1 MALPATPIVK
11 INLTGGA
18 SFGSPFVLD
27 TSELDF
33 AILAEPDTIII
44 DVSNLVSKIDTR
56 KERNLF
62 QDKYQA
68 GTATVRILDQNGDW
82 NPQNTSSPYY
92 PNLVPLRSIIIEA
105 DYAGTVYP
113 IFKGYIQE
121 YLYTYPV
128 DQNELGYVDL
138 ICSDAFRL
146 VFNSNVTTVTG
157 ATAGQDTGTRV
168 DKILDTIGWPSSAR
182 SVMTGD
188 TLCQSD
194 PATTRSALS
203 AIETVTF
210 TEQGAFYFDKAG
222 NAVFKSRDFVYT
234 SPADT
239 PTVFSNAT
247 GSTDIPYAGITFA
260 LDDKTIVNQ
269 ASVTR
274 TGGVTQ
280 VSSDQTSIDK
290 YFLHSITANNM
301 LMQTDTE
308 ALDLASNFVASRKD
322 TTLRIETITL
332 DLVTLGYSAGVTA
345 ALDLD
350 YFDPMQITNVN
361 VAGTTIVKTLQCQG
375 IAHSITPNTWRTT
388 LTTQEN
394 VLDGFILDSTLYGIL
409 DTSVLAY

>member
-18 SFGSPFVLD
+18 SFATPFILD
-27 TSELDF
+27 TSQLDF
-33 AILAEPDTIII
+33 AVLGEPGQIII
-44 DVSNLVSKIDTR
+44 DVSNQVSKIDTR

-62 QDKYQA
+62 QDKYLA

-105 DYAGTVYP
+105 NYSGTVYP

-121 YLYTYPV
+121 YLYTYPK

-138 ICSDAFRL
+138 ICTDAG
-146 VFNSNVTTVTG
+146 N
-157 ATAGQDTGTRV
+157 
-168 DKILDTIGWPSSAR
+168 
-182 SVMTGD
+182 
-188 TLCQSD
+188 TLCQAD
-194 PATTRSALS
+194 PATTRSALA

-222 NAVFKSRDFVYT
+222 NAVFKDRDFVYT
-234 SPADT
+234 SGTAT

-260 LDDKTIVNQ
+260 LDDKTIVNS
-269 ASVTR
+269 ATVTR
-274 TGGVTQ
+274 TGG
-280 VSSDQTSIDK
+280 SPQTASNQDSIDK
-290 YFLHSITANNM
+290 FFLHSITANDM
-301 LMQTDTE
+301 LMQTDAE
-308 ALDLASNFVASRKD
+308 ALNLASNFVASRKD

-332 DLVTLGYSAGVTA
+332 DLVTLGYGAGVAA
-345 ALDLD
+345 ALGLD

-394 VLDGFILDSTLYGIL
+394 ILDGFILDSTLYGIL

>member
-1 MALPATPIVK
+1 MALPAIPIVK

-18 SFGSPFVLD
+18 SFGEPFVLN
-27 TSELDF
+27 TSQLDF
-33 AILAEPDTIII
+33 AVLAEPDTLIV
-44 DVSNLVSKIDTR
+44 DVSNQVSKIDTR

-62 QDKYQA
+62 QDKYQS
-68 GTATVRILDQNGDW
+68 GSATVRILDETGAW
-82 NPQNTSSPYY
+82 NPQNELSPYW
-92 PNLVPLRSIIIEA
+92 PNLVPLRSIIIETE
-105 DYAGTVYP
+105 YAGTVYP

-121 YLYTYPV
+121 YLYTYPR
-128 DQNELGYVDL
+128 DQEIGYVDL

-157 ATAGQDTGTRV
+157 AVAGEGTGTRV
-168 DKILDTIGWPSSAR
+168 GKILDTIGWPESAR
-182 SVMTGD
+182 SIMTGN
-188 TLCQSD
+188 TLCQAD
-194 PATTRSALS
+194 PATTRTALA
-203 AIETVTF
+203 AIETATF
-210 TEQGAFYFDKAG
+210 TEQGAFYFDKGG
-222 NAVFKSRDFVYT
+222 NAVFKDRTFVYE
-234 SPADT
+234 SAAET

-269 ASVTR
+269 ATVTPIGL
-274 TGGVTQ
+274 T
-280 VSSDQTSIDK
+280 SQTASNQDSIDK
-290 YFLHSITANNM
+290 FFLHSITANDM
-301 LMQTDTE
+301 LMQTEAE
-308 ALDLASNFVASRKD
+308 ALDLARNFVASRKD
-322 TTLRIETITL
+322 TSVRIESITL
-332 DLVTLGYSAGVTA
+332 DLVTLGYGAGVTA

>member
-18 SFGSPFVLD
+18 SFGEPFVLN
-27 TSELDF
+27 TSQLDF
-33 AILAEPDTIII
+33 AVLAEPDTEIV
-44 DVSNLVSKIDTR
+44 DVSNIVAAIDTR

-62 QDKYQA
+62 QDKYQS
-68 GTATVRILDQNGDW
+68 GTATVRITDENGDW

-105 DYAGTVYP
+105 ELSGTVYP
-113 IFKGYIQE
+113 IFKGYITE
-121 YLYTYPV
+121 YRYTYPK
-128 DQNELGYVDL
+128 DQEIGYVDL

-157 ATAGQDTGTRV
+157 AVAGEGTGTRV
-168 DKILDTIGWPSSAR
+168 GKILDTIGWPDSAR
-182 SVMTGD
+182 SIMTGD
-188 TLCQSD
+188 TLCQAD
-194 PATTRSALS
+194 PATTRTALA
-203 AIETVTF
+203 AIETATF
-210 TEQGAFYFDKAG
+210 TEQGAFYFDKGG
-222 NAVFKSRDFVYT
+222 NAVFKSRDFIYT

-239 PTVFSNAT
+239 ATVFSNAV
-247 GSTDIPYAGITFA
+247 GSTAIPYAGITFA

-269 ASVTR
+269 ATVTR
-274 TGGVTQ
+274 IGGTA
-280 VSSDQTSIDK
+280 QTASNQDSIDK
-290 YFLHSITANNM
+290 YFLHSITANDM
-301 LMQTDTE
+301 LMQTDAE
-308 ALDLASNFVASRKD
+308 ALELAQNFVGSRKE
-322 TTLRIETITL
+322 TSVRIESITL
-332 DLVTLGYSAGVTA
+332 DLVTLGYGAGVTA
-345 ALDLD
+345 ALALD

>member
-18 SFGSPFVLD
+18 SFGDPFILD
-27 TSELDF
+27 TSQLDF
-33 AILAEPDTIII
+33 AILAEPGTVIV
-44 DVSNLVSKIDTR
+44 DVSNIVAQIDTR

-62 QDKYQA
+62 QDKYQS
-68 GTATVRILDQNGDW
+68 GTATVRITDENGDW

-92 PNLVPLRSIIIEA
+92 PNLVPLRSIIIET
-105 DYAGTVYP
+105 DLSGTIYP
-113 IFKGYIQE
+113 IFKGYITE
-121 YLYTYPV
+121 YKYTYPK
-128 DQNELGYVDL
+128 DQEIGYVDL

-157 ATAGQDTGTRV
+157 AVAGEGTGTRV
-168 DKILDTIGWPSSAR
+168 GKILDTIGWPLSSR
-182 SVMTGD
+182 SIMTGD
-188 TLCQSD
+188 TLCQAD
-194 PATTRSALS
+194 PGTTRTALQ
-203 AIETVTF
+203 AIETATF

-222 NAVFKSRDFVYT
+222 NAVFKDRTFIYE

-239 PTVFSNAT
+239 PTVFSNAV

-269 ASVTR
+269 ATVTR
-274 TGGVTQ
+274 IGGTPQ
-280 VSSDQTSIDK
+280 TAFDQDSIDK
-290 YFLHSITANNM
+290 FFLHSITANDM
-301 LMQTDTE
+301 LMQTDAE
-308 ALDLASNFVASRKD
+308 ALELAQNFVGTRKE
-322 TTLRIETITL
+322 TSVRIESITL
-332 DLVTLGYSAGVTA
+332 DLVTLGYGAGVTA
-345 ALDLD
+345 ALALD

>member
-18 SFGSPFVLD
+18 SFGDPFILD
-27 TSELDF
+27 TSQLDF
-33 AILAEPDTIII
+33 AVLGDPSTLIV
-44 DVSNLVSKIDTR
+44 DVSNIVAQIDTR

-62 QDKYQA
+62 QDKYQS
-68 GTATVRILDQNGDW
+68 GTATVRVTDENGWW

-105 DYAGTVYP
+105 EYSGTVYP
-113 IFKGYIQE
+113 IFKGYITEYRYTFPKDQE
-121 YLYTYPV
+121 I
-128 DQNELGYVDL
+128 GYVDL

-146 VFNSNVTTVTG
+146 IFNSNVTTVTG
-157 ATAGQDTGTRV
+157 AVAGEGTGTRV
-168 DKILDTIGWPSSAR
+168 GKILDTIGWPESSR
-182 SVMTGD
+182 SIMTGD
-188 TLCQSD
+188 TLCQAD
-194 PATTRSALS
+194 PATTRTALA
-203 AIETVTF
+203 AIETATF
-210 TEQGAFYFDKAG
+210 TEQGAFYFDKGG

-239 PTVFSNAT
+239 ATVFSNAV
-247 GSTDIPYAGITFA
+247 GSTAIPYAGITFA

-269 ASVTR
+269 ATVTR
-274 TGGVTQ
+274 IGGTAQ
-280 VSSDQTSIDK
+280 TASDQDSIDK
-290 YFLHSITANNM
+290 YFLHSITANDM
-301 LMQTDTE
+301 LMQTDPE
-308 ALDLASNFVASRKD
+308 ALDLARNFVGSRKE
-322 TTLRIETITL
+322 TSVRIESITL
-332 DLVTLGYSAGVTA
+332 DLVTLGYGAGVTA
-345 ALDLD
+345 ALALD

>member
-18 SFGSPFVLD
+18 SFGDPFILD

-33 AILAEPDTIII
+33 AILADPSTVII
-44 DVSNLVSKIDTR
+44 DVSNQVAKIDTR

-62 QDKYQA
+62 QDKYLS
-68 GTATVRILDQNGDW
+68 GSATVRITDENGDW

-113 IFKGYIQE
+113 IFKGYITE
-121 YLYTYPV
+121 YLYTYPK
-128 DQNELGYVDL
+128 DQEIGYVDL

-146 VFNSNVTTVTG
+146 IFNSNVTTVADAG
-157 ATAGQDTGTRV
+157 AGQGTGTRV
-168 DKILDTIGWPSSAR
+168 GKILDAIGWPSSSR
-182 SVMTGD
+182 SIMTGQ
-188 TLCQSD
+188 TLCQAD
-194 PATTRSALS
+194 PATTRTALA
-203 AIETVTF
+203 AIETATF

-222 NAVFKSRDFVYT
+222 NAVFKDRKFVYE
-234 SPADT
+234 SPAEAAT
-239 PTVFSNAT
+239 AFSNAT

-269 ASVTR
+269 ATVTR
-274 TGGVTQ
+274 IGGTAQ
-280 VSSDQTSIDK
+280 TSSDAASIAK
-290 YFLHSITANNM
+290 YFLHSITANDM
-301 LMQTDTE
+301 LMQTDAE
-308 ALDLASNFVASRKD
+308 ALDLASNFVASRKE
-322 TTLRIETITL
+322 TTLRIESITL
-332 DLVTLGYSAGVTA
+332 DLVTLGYGAGVTA

>member
-27 TSELDF
+27 TSQLDF

-146 VFNSNVTTVTG
+146 VFNSNVTTVAG

-168 DKILDTIGWPSSAR
+168 DKILDAIGWPSSAR
-182 SVMTGD
+182 SIMTGD
-188 TLCQSD
+188 TLCQVD
-194 PATTRSALS
+194 PATTRSALA

-247 GSTDIPYAGITFA
+247 GSTAIPYAGITFA

-274 TGGVTQ
+274 TGGTTQ
-280 VSSDQTSIDK
+280 TASDLDSIDK
-290 YFLHSITANNM
+290 FFLHSITANDM
-301 LMQTDTE
+301 LMQTDAE
-308 ALDLASNFVASRKD
+308 ALDLALNFVASRKD

>member
-18 SFGSPFVLD
+18 SFGTPFILD
-27 TSELDF
+27 TSQLDF
-33 AILAEPDTIII
+33 GVLADPGTIII
-44 DVSNLVSKIDTR
+44 DVSAQVAKIDTR

-68 GTATVRILDQNGDW
+68 GTATVRITDQNGDW

-105 DYAGTVYP
+105 DYLGTVYP

-121 YLYTYPV
+121 YLYQYPK
-128 DQNELGYVDL
+128 DQEIGYVDL
-138 ICSDAFRL
+138 ICTDAFRL

-157 ATAGQDTGTRV
+157 AVAGEGTGTRV
-168 DKILDTIGWPSSAR
+168 GRILDTIGWPSSSR
-182 SVMTGD
+182 SIMTGN
-188 TLCQSD
+188 TLCQAD
-194 PATTRSALS
+194 PGTTRSALQ
-203 AIETVTF
+203 AIETATF
-210 TEQGAFYFDKAG
+210 TEQGGFYFDKAG
-222 NAVFKSRDFVYT
+222 NAVFKDRDFVYE
-234 SPADT
+234 SPALP
-239 PTVFSNAT
+239 PTVFSNAS

-269 ASVTR
+269 ATVTR
-274 TGGVTQ
+274 MGGTP
-280 VSSDQTSIDK
+280 QTASNADSIAK
-290 YFLHSITANNM
+290 FFLHSITANDM
-301 LMQTDTE
+301 LMQTDAE
-308 ALDLASNFVASRKD
+308 ALDLAANFVASRKD

-332 DLVTLGYSAGVTA
+332 DLVTLGYGAGVTA

>member
-1 MALPATPIVK
+1 MALPAVPIVK

-18 SFGSPFVLD
+18 SFGDPFILD
-27 TSELDF
+27 TSQLDF
-33 AILAEPDTIII
+33 AILAEPGTLIV
-44 DVSNLVSKIDTR
+44 DVSNQVSKIDTR

-62 QDKYQA
+62 QDKYQS
-68 GTATVRILDQNGDW
+68 GSATVRILDETGAW
-82 NPQNTSSPYY
+82 NPQNELSPYW
-92 PNLVPLRSIIIEA
+92 PNLVPLRSIIIETE
-105 DYAGTVYP
+105 YAGTVYP

-121 YLYTYPV
+121 YLYTYPR
-128 DQNELGYVDL
+128 DQEIGYVDL

-157 ATAGQDTGTRV
+157 AVAGEGTGTRV
-168 DKILDTIGWPSSAR
+168 GKILDTIGWPESAR
-182 SVMTGD
+182 SIMTGQ

-194 PATTRSALS
+194 PGTTRTALA
-203 AIETVTF
+203 AIETATF
-210 TEQGAFYFDKAG
+210 TEQGGFYFDKAG
-222 NAVFKSRDFVYT
+222 NAVFKDRTFVYE
-234 SPADT
+234 SAAET

-269 ASVTR
+269 ATVTR
-274 TGGVTQ
+274 IGGTA
-280 VSSDQTSIDK
+280 QTASNQDSIDK
-290 YFLHSITANNM
+290 YFLHSITANDM
-301 LMQTDTE
+301 LMQTDAE
-308 ALDLASNFVASRKD
+308 ALELAQNFVGSRKE
-322 TTLRIETITL
+322 TSVRIESITL
-332 DLVTLGYSAGVTA
+332 DLVTLGYGAGVTA

>member
-18 SFGSPFVLD
+18 SFGDPFILD
-27 TSELDF
+27 TSQLDF
-33 AILAEPDTIII
+33 AILADPGTVII
-44 DVSNLVSKIDTR
+44 DVSNQVAKIDTR

-62 QDKYQA
+62 QDKYLS
-68 GTATVRILDQNGDW
+68 GTATVRITDENGDW

-113 IFKGYIQE
+113 IFKGYITE
-121 YLYTYPV
+121 YLYSFPK
-128 DQNELGYVDL
+128 DQEIGYVDL
-138 ICSDAFRL
+138 VCSDAFRL
-146 VFNSNVTTVTG
+146 MFNSNVTTVTG
-157 ATAGQDTGTRV
+157 AVAGQGTGTRI
-168 DKILDTIGWPSSAR
+168 DKILDTIGWPSSSR
-182 SVMTGD
+182 SIMTGN
-188 TLCQSD
+188 TLCQAD
-194 PATTRSALS
+194 PATTRSALA
-203 AIETVTF
+203 AIETATF

-222 NAVFKSRDFVYT
+222 NAVFKDRTFVYE
-234 SPADT
+234 SPAET

-247 GSTDIPYAGITFA
+247 GSSDIPYAGITFA

-269 ASVTR
+269 ATVTR
-274 TGGVTQ
+274 TGGTAQ
-280 VSSDQTSIDK
+280 TASDAASIAK
-290 YFLHSITANNM
+290 FFLHSITANDM
-301 LMQTDTE
+301 LMQTDQE
-308 ALDLASNFVASRKD
+308 ALDLASNFVASRKE

-332 DLVTLGYSAGVTA
+332 DLVTLGYGAGVTA

>member
-18 SFGSPFVLD
+18 SFGTPFVLD

-33 AILAEPDTIII
+33 AVLAEPDTVIIN
-44 DVSNLVSKIDTR
+44 VSNQVSKIDTR

-62 QDKYQA
+62 QDKYLS
-68 GTATVRILDQNGDW
+68 GTATVRILDETGAW
-82 NPQNTSSPYY
+82 NPQNVSSPYY
-92 PNLVPLRSIIIEA
+92 PNLVPLRSIIIETN
-105 DYAGTVYP
+105 YSGTIYP

-121 YLYTYPV
+121 YLYTYPK
-128 DQNELGYVDL
+128 DQEIGYVDL

-146 VFNSNVTTVTG
+146 VFNSNVSTVTG

-168 DKILDTIGWPSSAR
+168 GKILDAIGWPDSAR
-182 SVMTGD
+182 SIMTGD
-188 TLCQSD
+188 TLCQAD
-194 PATTRSALS
+194 PATTRTALA
-203 AIETVTF
+203 AIETATF

-222 NAVFKSRDFVYT
+222 NAVFKNRTFVYE
-234 SPADT
+234 SGAET
-239 PTVFSNAT
+239 PTAFSNAS
-247 GSTDIPYAGITFA
+247 GSSDIPYAGITFA

-269 ASVTR
+269 ATVTR
-274 TGGVTQ
+274 TGGTPQ
-280 VSSDQTSIDK
+280 TASDQTSIDK
-290 YFLHSITANNM
+290 FFLHSITANDM
-301 LMQTDTE
+301 LMQTDAE
-308 ALDLASNFVASRKD
+308 ALDLAENFVASRKD
-322 TTLRIETITL
+322 TTLRIESITL
-332 DLVTLGYSAGVTA
+332 DLVNLGYGAGITA

-350 YFDPMQITNVN
+350 YCDPMQITNVN

>member
-18 SFGSPFVLD
+18 SFGDPFVLD
-27 TSELDF
+27 TSQLDF
-33 AILAEPDTIII
+33 AILADPGTVII
-44 DVSNLVSKIDTR
+44 DVSAQVAKIDTR

-62 QDKYQA
+62 QDKYQS
-68 GTATVRILDQNGDW
+68 GSATVRITDENGDW

-105 DYAGTVYP
+105 NYAGTVYP
-113 IFKGYIQE
+113 IFKGYITE
-121 YLYTYPV
+121 YLYQYPK
-128 DQNELGYVDL
+128 DQEIGYVDL

-157 ATAGQDTGTRV
+157 AVAGQGTGTRI
-168 DKILDTIGWPSSAR
+168 DKILDTIGWPSSSR
-182 SVMTGD
+182 SIMTGN
-188 TLCQSD
+188 TLCQAD
-194 PATTRSALS
+194 PATTRSALA
-203 AIETVTF
+203 AIETATF

-222 NAVFKSRDFVYT
+222 NAVFKDRTFVYE
-234 SPADT
+234 SPAEA
-239 PTVFSNAT
+239 PTVFSNAVA
-247 GSTDIPYAGITFA
+247 STDIPYAGITFA

-274 TGGVTQ
+274 TGGTTQ
-280 VSSDQTSIDK
+280 TASDATSIAK
-290 YFLHSITANNM
+290 FFLHSITANDM
-301 LMQTDTE
+301 LMQTDAE

-332 DLVTLGYSAGVTA
+332 DLVTLGYGAGVTA

-394 VLDGFILDSTLYGIL
+394 ILDGFILDSTLYGIL

>member
-18 SFGSPFVLD
+18 SFGEPFILD

-33 AILAEPDTIII
+33 AILAEPDTVII
-44 DVSNLVSKIDTR
+44 DVSNQVSKIDTR

-62 QDKYQA
+62 QDKYLS
-68 GTATVRILDQNGDW
+68 GTATVRILDETGAW
-82 NPQNTSSPYY
+82 NPQNVSSPYY
-92 PNLVPLRSIIIEA
+92 PNLIPLRSIIIETN
-105 DYAGTVYP
+105 YAGIIYP

-121 YLYTYPV
+121 YLYTYPK
-128 DQNELGYVDL
+128 DQEIGYVDL

-168 DKILDTIGWPSSAR
+168 GKILDAIGWPESSR
-182 SVMTGD
+182 SIMTGD
-188 TLCQSD
+188 TLCQAD
-194 PATTRSALS
+194 PATTRTALA
-203 AIETVTF
+203 AIETATF

-222 NAVFKSRDFVYT
+222 NAVFKNRNFVYESGAT
-234 SPADT
+234 T
-239 PTVFSNAT
+239 PTVFSNAV
-247 GSTDIPYAGITFA
+247 GSTDIAYAGITFA

-269 ASVTR
+269 ATVTPIGG
-274 TGGVTQ
+274 TGQTA
-280 VSSDQTSIDK
+280 SDATSIEK
-290 YFLHSITANNM
+290 FFLHSITANDM
-301 LMQTDTE
+301 LMQTEAE
-308 ALDLASNFVASRKD
+308 ALNLARNFVASRKD
-322 TTLRIETITL
+322 TTLRIESITL
-332 DLVTLGYSAGVTA
+332 DLVTLGYGAGITA

>member
-1 MALPATPIVK
+1 MALPAIPIVK

-18 SFGSPFVLD
+18 SFGEPFVLN
-27 TSELDF
+27 TSQLDF
-33 AILAEPDTIII
+33 AVLAEPDTLIV
-44 DVSNLVSKIDTR
+44 DVSNQVSKIDTR

-62 QDKYQA
+62 QDKYQS
-68 GTATVRILDQNGDW
+68 GSATVRILDETGAW
-82 NPQNTSSPYY
+82 NPQNELSPYW
-92 PNLVPLRSIIIEA
+92 PNLVPLRSIIIETE
-105 DYAGTVYP
+105 YAGTVYP
-113 IFKGYIQE
+113 IFKGYITE
-121 YLYTYPV
+121 YLYTYPR
-128 DQNELGYVDL
+128 DQEIGYVDL

-157 ATAGQDTGTRV
+157 ATAGEGTGTRIG
-168 DKILDTIGWPSSAR
+168 KILDTIGWPESAR
-182 SVMTGD
+182 SIMTGN
-188 TLCQSD
+188 TLCQAD
-194 PATTRSALS
+194 PGTTRTALA
-203 AIETVTF
+203 AIETATF
-210 TEQGAFYFDKAG
+210 TEQGGFYFDKAG
-222 NAVFKSRDFVYT
+222 NAVFKDRTFVYE
-234 SPADT
+234 SAAET

-269 ASVTR
+269 ATVTPIGL
-274 TGGVTQ
+274 T
-280 VSSDQTSIDK
+280 SQTASNQDSIDK
-290 YFLHSITANNM
+290 YFLHSITANDM
-301 LMQTDTE
+301 LMQTEAE
-308 ALDLASNFVASRKD
+308 ALDLARNFVASRKD
-322 TTLRIETITL
+322 TSVRIESITL
-332 DLVTLGYSAGVTA
+332 DLVTLGYGAGVTA

>member
-18 SFGSPFVLD
+18 SFGSPFILD
-27 TSELDF
+27 TSQLDF
-33 AILAEPDTIII
+33 GILADPGTVII
-44 DVSNLVSKIDTR
+44 DVSNQVAKIDTR

-62 QDKYQA
+62 QDKYQS
-68 GTATVRILDQNGDW
+68 GSATVRITDQNGDW
-82 NPQNTSSPYY
+82 NPQNTSSPYF

-105 DYAGTVYP
+105 DYLGTVYP
-113 IFKGYIQE
+113 IFKGYITE
-121 YLYTYPV
+121 YLYQYPK
-128 DQNELGYVDL
+128 DQEIGYVDL

-157 ATAGQDTGTRV
+157 EVVGQGTGTRI
-168 DKILDTIGWPSSAR
+168 DKILDTIGWPSSSR
-182 SVMTGD
+182 SIMTGN
-188 TLCQSD
+188 TLCQAD
-194 PATTRSALS
+194 PGTTRSALA
-203 AIETVTF
+203 AIETATF

-222 NAVFKSRDFVYT
+222 NAVFKDRDFVYE
-234 SPADT
+234 SPALP
-239 PTVFSNAT
+239 PTVFSNAVA
-247 GSTDIPYAGITFA
+247 STDIPYAGITFA

-274 TGGVTQ
+274 IGGTTQ
-280 VSSDQTSIDK
+280 TASNQDSIDK
-290 YFLHSITANNM
+290 FFLHSITANDM
-301 LMQTDTE
+301 LMITDAE
-308 ALDLASNFVASRKD
+308 ALDLASNFVASRKE
-322 TTLRIETITL
+322 TELRIDSITL
-332 DLVTLGYSAGVTA
+332 DLVTLGYSAGVEA

>member
-18 SFGSPFVLD
+18 SFGEPFVLN
-27 TSELDF
+27 TSQLDF
-33 AILAEPDTIII
+33 AILAEPDTQIV
-44 DVSNLVSKIDTR
+44 DVSNIVAQIDTR

-62 QDKYQA
+62 QDKYQS
-68 GTATVRILDQNGDW
+68 GTATVRVTDENGDW

-105 DYAGTVYP
+105 ELSGTVYP
-113 IFKGYIQE
+113 IFKGYITE
-121 YLYTYPV
+121 YRYTYPK
-128 DQNELGYVDL
+128 DQEIGYVDL

-157 ATAGQDTGTRV
+157 ATAGQGTGTRV
-168 DKILDTIGWPSSAR
+168 DKILDTIGWPESAR
-182 SVMTGD
+182 SIMTGD
-188 TLCQSD
+188 TLCQAD
-194 PATTRSALS
+194 PATTRTALA
-203 AIETVTF
+203 AIETATF
-210 TEQGAFYFDKAG
+210 TEQGAFYFDKGG
-222 NAVFKSRDFVYT
+222 NAVFKDRTFIYESA
-234 SPADT
+234 ADT
-239 PTVFSNAT
+239 PTVFSNAV

-269 ASVTR
+269 ATVTR
-274 TGGVTQ
+274 TGGTA
-280 VSSDQTSIDK
+280 QTASNQDSIDK
-290 YFLHSITANNM
+290 YFLHSITANDM
-301 LMQTDTE
+301 LMQTDAE
-308 ALDLASNFVASRKD
+308 ALELAQNFVGSRKE
-322 TTLRIETITL
+322 TSVRIESITL
-332 DLVTLGYSAGVTA
+332 DLVTLGYGAGVTA

>member
-18 SFGSPFVLD
+18 SFGDPFVLD
-27 TSELDF
+27 TSQLDF
-33 AILAEPDTIII
+33 AILADPSTVII
-44 DVSNLVSKIDTR
+44 DVSAQVAKIDTR

-62 QDKYQA
+62 QDKYQS
-68 GTATVRILDQNGDW
+68 GTATVRITDENGWW
-82 NPQNTSSPYY
+82 NPQSVTSPYY

-105 DYAGTVYP
+105 DYAGTIYP
-113 IFKGYIQE
+113 IFKGYITE
-121 YLYTYPV
+121 YLYTYPK
-128 DQNELGYVDL
+128 DQEIGYVDL

-157 ATAGQDTGTRV
+157 ATAGEGTGTRV
-168 DKILDTIGWPSSAR
+168 GKILDTIGWPSSSR
-182 SVMTGD
+182 SIMTGN
-188 TLCQSD
+188 TLCQADSG
-194 PATTRSALS
+194 TTRSALQ
-203 AIETVTF
+203 AIETATF
-210 TEQGAFYFDKAG
+210 TEQGGFYFDKSG
-222 NAVFKSRDFVYT
+222 NAVFKSRTFVYQ
-234 SPADT
+234 SASAT

-247 GSTDIPYAGITFA
+247 GSTAIPYAGITFA

-280 VSSDQTSIDK
+280 VSSDAASIAK
-290 YFLHSITANNM
+290 FFLHSITANDM
-301 LMQTDTE
+301 IMQTDTE
-308 ALDLASNFVASRKD
+308 AKDLASNFVASRKD
-322 TTLRIETITL
+322 TTLRIDSITL
-332 DLVTLGYSAGVTA
+332 DLVTLGYGAGITA

>member
-18 SFGSPFVLD
+18 SFGDPFVLD

-33 AILAEPDTIII
+33 AILADPGTVII
-44 DVSNLVSKIDTR
+44 DVSNQVAKIDTR

-62 QDKYQA
+62 QDKYQS
-68 GTATVRILDQNGDW
+68 GSATVRITDENGDW

-105 DYAGTVYP
+105 NYAGTVYP
-113 IFKGYIQE
+113 IFKGYITE
-121 YLYTYPV
+121 YLYQYPK
-128 DQNELGYVDL
+128 DQEIGYVDL

-157 ATAGQDTGTRV
+157 ATAGQGTGTRI
-168 DKILDTIGWPSSAR
+168 DKILDTIGWPSSSR
-182 SVMTGD
+182 SIMTGN
-188 TLCQSD
+188 TLCQAD
-194 PATTRSALS
+194 PATTRSALQ
-203 AIETVTF
+203 AIETATF

-222 NAVFKSRDFVYT
+222 NAVFKDRTFVYE
-234 SPADT
+234 SPAEA
-239 PTVFSNAT
+239 PTVFSNAVA
-247 GSTDIPYAGITFA
+247 STDIPYAGITFA

-274 TGGVTQ
+274 TGGTTQ
-280 VSSDQTSIDK
+280 TASDATSIAK
-290 YFLHSITANNM
+290 FFLHSITANDM
-301 LMQTDTE
+301 LMQTDAE

-332 DLVTLGYSAGVTA
+332 DLVTLGYGAGVTA

-394 VLDGFILDSTLYGIL
+394 ILDGFILDSTLYGIL

>member
-18 SFGSPFVLD
+18 SFGEPFVLN
-27 TSELDF
+27 TSQLDF
-33 AILAEPDTIII
+33 AILAEPGTQIV
-44 DVSNLVSKIDTR
+44 DVSNIVAAIDTR

-62 QDKYQA
+62 QDKYQS
-68 GTATVRILDQNGDW
+68 GTATVRITDENGDW

-105 DYAGTVYP
+105 ELSGTVYP
-113 IFKGYIQE
+113 IFKGYITE
-121 YLYTYPV
+121 YRYTYPK
-128 DQNELGYVDL
+128 DQEIGYVDL

-157 ATAGQDTGTRV
+157 AVAGQGTGTRV
-168 DKILDTIGWPSSAR
+168 DKILDTIGWPISAR
-182 SVMTGD
+182 SIMTGD
-188 TLCQSD
+188 TLCQAD
-194 PATTRSALS
+194 PGTTRTALQ
-203 AIETVTF
+203 AIETATF
-210 TEQGAFYFDKAG
+210 TEQGAFYFDKGG
-222 NAVFKSRDFVYT
+222 NAVFKDRTFIYESA
-234 SPADT
+234 ADT

-269 ASVTR
+269 ATVTR
-274 TGGVTQ
+274 IGGTA
-280 VSSDQTSIDK
+280 QTAFNQDSIDK
-290 YFLHSITANNM
+290 YFLHSITANDM
-301 LMQTDTE
+301 LMLTDAE
-308 ALDLASNFVASRKD
+308 ALDLARNFVGSRKE
-322 TTLRIETITL
+322 TSVRIESITL
-332 DLVTLGYSAGVTA
+332 DLVTLGYGAGVTA
-345 ALDLD
+345 ALALD

-394 VLDGFILDSTLYGIL
+394 VLDAFILDSALYGIL
-409 DTSVLAY
+409 DTSVFGY

>member
-18 SFGSPFVLD
+18 SFATPFILD
-27 TSELDF
+27 TSQLDF
-33 AILAEPDTIII
+33 AVLGEPGQVII
-44 DVSNLVSKIDTR
+44 DVSNQVSKIDTR

-62 QDKYQA
+62 QDKYLA

-82 NPQNTSSPYY
+82 NPQNTSSPYF

-105 DYAGTVYP
+105 NYSGTVYP

-121 YLYTYPV
+121 YLYTYPK
-128 DQNELGYVDL
+128 DQEIGYVDL
-138 ICSDAFRL
+138 ICTDAFRL
-146 VFNSNVTTVTG
+146 IFNSNVTTVTD
-157 ATAGQDTGTRV
+157 AVAGQDTGTRV

-182 SVMTGD
+182 SIMTGN
-188 TLCQSD
+188 TLCQAD
-194 PATTRSALS
+194 PATTRSALA

-222 NAVFKSRDFVYT
+222 NAVFKDRDFVYQSGT
-234 SPADT
+234 AT

-247 GSTDIPYAGITFA
+247 GSTAIPYAGITFA
-260 LDDKTIVNQ
+260 LDDKTIVNS
-269 ASVTR
+269 ATVTR
-274 TGGVTQ
+274 TGG
-280 VSSDQTSIDK
+280 SPQTASNQDSINK
-290 YFLHSITANNM
+290 FFLHSITANEM
-301 LMQTDTE
+301 LMQTDQE
-308 ALDLASNFVASRKD
+308 ALNLASNFVASRKD

-332 DLVTLGYSAGVTA
+332 DLVTLGYGAGVTA
-345 ALDLD
+345 ALGLD

-394 VLDGFILDSTLYGIL
+394 ILDGFILDSTLYGIL